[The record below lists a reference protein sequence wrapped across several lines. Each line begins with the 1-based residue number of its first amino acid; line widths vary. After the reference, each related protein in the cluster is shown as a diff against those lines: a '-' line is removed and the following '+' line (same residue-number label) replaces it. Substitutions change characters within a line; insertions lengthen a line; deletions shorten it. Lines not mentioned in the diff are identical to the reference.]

1 MAVGEYGITLD
12 DARRDYHRFV
22 NLRRLIKFIALL
34 LFCIFAVWMVWYLNI
49 PLERLSG
56 MFGRIGTMVF
66 NRMMPPDFDYALTE
80 NVFNSIL
87 ETIEM
92 SFLGTVYGVLLAV
105 PVAWFGAWN
114 VTPSRT
120 ICYPLGRAILV
131 LSRAIPPIIWAMI
144 LVVILGFGPMAGTI
158 TLVLLTLSFAGKLM
172 SEQVEAIDMG
182 PVEAIRATGA
192 GEIKTFVY
200 AVLPQVKAAWIGI
213 IIYNWDSTFR
223 ASTILGFVGAG
234 GLGLYIRST
243 TQLLDYERT
252 MGIILV
258 VIVLVIASEILS
270 HFARRR
276 IR

>member
-12 DARRDYHRFV
+12 DARRDYRRFL

-56 MFGRIGTMVF
+56 MFGRIGNMVF
-66 NRMMPPDFDYALTE
+66 NRMMPPDFHYALTE
-80 NVFNSIL
+80 NVFHSIL

>member
-1 MAVGEYGITLD
+1 M
-12 DARRDYHRFV
+12 
-22 NLRRLIKFIALL
+22 N
-34 LFCIFAVWMVWYLNI
+34 M

-66 NRMMPPDFDYALTE
+66 NRMMPPDLDYALTG
-80 NVFNSIL
+80 NVFYSIL

-144 LVVILGFGPMAGTI
+144 LVVILGFGSMAGTI

-243 TQLLDYERT
+243 TQVLDYERT

>member
-12 DARRDYHRFV
+12 DARRDYRRFV

-80 NVFNSIL
+80 NVFDSIL

>member
-1 MAVGEYGITLD
+1 MAVGEYGITVD
-12 DARRDYHRFV
+12 DARRDYRRFV

-66 NRMMPPDFDYALTE
+66 NRMMPPDFDYALTG
-80 NVFNSIL
+80 NVFYSIL

>member
-1 MAVGEYGITLD
+1 MALGGPDITLD
-12 DARRDYHRFV
+12 DARRDYRRFV
-22 NLRRLIKFIALL
+22 DLRRLLRFVALL
-34 LFCIFAVWMVWYLNI
+34 VFCSFTVWTVWYLDI
-49 PLERLSG
+49 PLERLFG
-56 MFGRIGTMVF
+56 MFGRIGHMIG

-80 NVFNSIL
+80 NVFLSIL

-105 PVAWFGAWN
+105 PISWFAAWN

-120 ICYPLGRAILV
+120 ICYPIGRALLV
-131 LSRAIPPIIWAMI
+131 FSRAVPPIIWAMI
-144 LVVILGFGPMAGTI
+144 LVVIFGFGPMAGTI
-158 TLVLLTLSFAGKLM
+158 ALILLTLSFAGKLM
-172 SEQVEAIDMG
+172 AEQIEAIDMG

-192 GEIKTFVY
+192 GEIKIFVY
-200 AVLPQVKAAWIGI
+200 AVVPQVKTAWIGI

-243 TQLLDYERT
+243 TQLLEYERT
-252 MGIILV
+252 MGIIMLV
-258 VIVLVIASEILS
+258 IILVIASEVLS
-270 HFARRR
+270 HFARQR

>member
-1 MAVGEYGITLD
+1 MAVGEHGITVD
-12 DARRDYHRFV
+12 DARRDYRRFV
-22 NLRRLIKFIALL
+22 NLGRLIKFIALL
-34 LFCIFAVWMVWYLNI
+34 LFCIFAVWTAWYMNM

-66 NRMMPPDFDYALTE
+66 NRMMPPDLDYAMTG
-80 NVFNSIL
+80 NVFYSIL

-120 ICYPLGRAILV
+120 ICYPLGRAALV

-213 IIYNWDSTFR
+213 IIYNWDSSFR

-234 GLGLYIRST
+234 GLGLYLRST
-243 TQLLDYERT
+243 TQLLDYERA

>member
-1 MAVGEYGITLD
+1 MAVGEHGITVD
-12 DARRDYHRFV
+12 DARRDYRRFV
-22 NLRRLIKFIALL
+22 NLGRLIKFIALL
-34 LFCIFAVWMVWYLNI
+34 LFCIFAVWTAWYMNM

-66 NRMMPPDFDYALTE
+66 NRMMPPDLDYAMTG
-80 NVFNSIL
+80 NVFYSIL

-120 ICYPLGRAILV
+120 ICYPLGRAALV

-172 SEQVEAIDMG
+172 SDRDHHLQ
-182 PVEAIRATGA
+182 
-192 GEIKTFVY
+192 
-200 AVLPQVKAAWIGI
+200 
-213 IIYNWDSTFR
+213 
-223 ASTILGFVGAG
+223 LGFD
-234 GLGLYIRST
+234 LPRLNHSW
-243 TQLLDYERT
+243 L
-252 MGIILV
+252 
-258 VIVLVIASEILS
+258 
-270 HFARRR
+270 RRR
-276 IR
+276 GWPWPLSPQHHPVAGLRARYGYHPRGDRVGDRLRDPLAFCAPANSLRVPWRYRS

>member
-1 MAVGEYGITLD
+1 MAVGEHGITVD
-12 DARRDYHRFV
+12 DARRDYRRFV
-22 NLRRLIKFIALL
+22 NLGRLIKFIALL
-34 LFCIFAVWMVWYLNI
+34 LFCIFAVWTAWYMNM

-66 NRMMPPDFDYALTE
+66 NRMMPPDLDYAMTG
-80 NVFNSIL
+80 NVFYSIL

-120 ICYPLGRAILV
+120 ICYPLGRAALV

-213 IIYNWDSTFR
+213 IIYNWDSSFR

-234 GLGLYIRST
+234 GLGLYLRST
-243 TQLLDYERT
+243 TQLLDYERA

-258 VIVLVIASEILS
+258 VIALVIASEILS

>member
-1 MAVGEYGITLD
+1 MAVGEYRIMLD
-12 DARRDYHRFV
+12 DARLDYRRFV

-56 MFGRIGTMVF
+56 MFGRIGNMVF

-80 NVFNSIL
+80 NVFHSIL

-120 ICYPLGRAILV
+120 ICYPLGRAVLV

-192 GEIKTFVY
+192 GEVKTFVY
-200 AVLPQVKAAWIGI
+200 AVLPQVKPSWIGI